1 MKPVKHIVPSSTKS
15 PRRAGRPRQFDE
27 TEALA
32 AARDVF
38 LEKGLA
44 AATLDDLT
52 GAMNINRPSLYAAFT
67 DKETLYLKAVD
78 AYAAA
83 MRRHMLAA
91 LEDTPRIA
99 DALRRFYMG
108 ALDVYFAEGKKAV
121 GCFIVC
127 SAVPES
133 TTNEAVR
140 ERATAV
146 LQGIDAALERRMR
159 RAIDDRELPRN
170 TDPAALARVAAA
182 VLHSLAVRVRSGTKR
197 KALDAFVAD
206 TIRLLL
212 PGR

>member
-1 MKPVKHIVPSSTKS
+1 MKPVKHIVPNSTKQ

-27 TEALA
+27 AEALA

-52 GAMNINRPSLYAAFT
+52 GEMNINRPSLYAAFT
-67 DKETLYLKAVD
+67 DKETLYLKALD

-83 MRRHMLAA
+83 MRQHMLAA
-91 LEDTPRIA
+91 LEDTPRVE
-99 DALRRFYMG
+99 DALRRFYLG

-146 LQGIDAALERRMR
+146 LQGIDAVLERRLK
-159 RAIDDRELPRN
+159 RAVEERQLPRD
-170 TDPAALARVAAA
+170 TDTAALARLAAA
-182 VLHSLAVRVRSGTKR
+182 ILHSLAVRTRAGTRR
-197 KALDAFVAD
+197 KALETFIADAV
-206 TIRLLL
+206 RLLL
-212 PGR
+212 STR

>member
-1 MKPVKHIVPSSTKS
+1 MRRVKHIVPHSTKS
-15 PRRAGRPRQFDE
+15 SRRAGRPREFDE
-27 TEALA
+27 AEALA

-67 DKETLYLKAVD
+67 GKEALYLKALD

-83 MRRHMLAA
+83 MAGHMVAA
-91 LEDTPRIA
+91 LEGSSRIE
-99 DALRRFYMG
+99 DALRRFYGG
-108 ALDVYFAEGKKAV
+108 ALDVYYAEGKKAV

-140 ERATAV
+140 ERAVAV
-146 LQGIDAALERRMR
+146 LQGIDAALERRLR
-159 RAIDDRELPRN
+159 RAVEYRELPRQ
-170 TDPAALARVAAA
+170 TDAAALARLAAA
-182 VLHSLAVRVRSGTKR
+182 VLHSLAVRVRSGAKR
-197 KALDAFVAD
+197 KTLDAFVEDA
-206 TIRLLL
+206 IRLLL